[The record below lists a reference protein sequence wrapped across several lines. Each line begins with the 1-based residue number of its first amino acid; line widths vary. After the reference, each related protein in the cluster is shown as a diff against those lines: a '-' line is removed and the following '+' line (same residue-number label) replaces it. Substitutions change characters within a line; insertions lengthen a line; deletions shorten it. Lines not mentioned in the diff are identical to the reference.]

1 MGLMDAFNADE
12 RVEIKV
18 TDLLELMRTAA
29 KAEYLE
35 NGIKAGIPVEELW
48 GIVTGEPVELELP
61 EAMEGCTCTGDACDI
76 HFPEEDEPGVEV
88 MFREVN
94 DVNVVAKEGNIF
106 VVTEKGYECTP
117 DDIKDERAVG
127 KPVKCFEYQVPQG
140 WVDKGY
146 VEEVPEDEGISE

>member
-12 RVEIKV
+12 RVEVKV
-18 TDLLELMRTAA
+18 GDLWDLMREAA
-29 KAEYLE
+29 KATYLE
-35 NGIKAGIPVEELW
+35 NGIKAGVPVEELW
-48 GIVTGEPVELELP
+48 GIVTGEPVELDLP
-61 EAMEGCTCTGDACDI
+61 EAMEGCTCAGGACDI

-94 DVNVVAKEGNIF
+94 DVNVVAKEGNHF

-127 KPVKCFEYQVPQG
+127 KPVTGFEDKVPQS

-146 VEEVPEDEGISE
+146 VVEVPEHEGVSI